1 MAIIALRAWYLREY
15 EPVRELERRPHDL
28 RLSKTGMLKTGLRA
42 DFLDELEQVKRS
54 EWFEL
59 YLEGESI
66 EFYIEGSGGYAVAN
80 VDLIGQEIYFTKKEV
95 MARLEPGIYLCSP
108 NSQEGGTSVVR
119 EAMEGAI
126 AALNTRSRLDLTL
139 TSSELTMEAVTR
151 PSGTRMRKLNK
162 SLLFVADVTPIV
174 SVGDTLIPSPLVC
187 LELGYALSSKRRE
200 QILLVQQQLP
210 DLAGRLPFDLPSWQQ
225 LSFTDAA
232 ELQQT
237 LPGVLESQLQRYNL
251 FSQ

>member
-59 YLEGESI
+59 YLEGESV

-126 AALNTRSRLDLTL
+126 AALNTRSRLELTL
-139 TSSELTMEAVTR
+139 TSSELTMEGVTR
-151 PSGTRMRKLNK
+151 PSGTRMRKLSK

-174 SVGDTLIPSPLVC
+174 SVGDTLIPSPLVS

-200 QILLVQQQLP
+200 QILLVQQELP
-210 DLAGRLPFDLPSWQQ
+210 DLAGQLPFDLPSWQQ
-225 LSFTDAA
+225 LSFTEVAQ
-232 ELQQT
+232 LHQT

-251 FSQ
+251 FS

>member
-59 YLEGESI
+59 YLEGESV

-80 VDLIGQEIYFTKKEV
+80 VDLIGQEIYFTKQEV

-108 NSQEGGTSVVR
+108 VGRGAPSVVR

-126 AALNTRSRLDLTL
+126 AALNPRSRLELTL
-139 TSSELTMEAVTR
+139 TTSDLTMEGVTR
-151 PSGTRMRKLNK
+151 PSQTRMRKLNK
-162 SLLFVADVTPIV
+162 SLLFVADVTPII
-174 SVGDTLIPSPLVC
+174 SVGDTLIPSPLVS

-210 DLAGRLPFDLPSWQQ
+210 DLEGRLPFDLPSWQQ

>member
-59 YLEGESI
+59 YLEGESV

-80 VDLIGQEIYFTKKEV
+80 VDLIGQEIYFTKQEV

-108 NSQEGGTSVVR
+108 VGRGAPSVVR

-126 AALNTRSRLDLTL
+126 AALNPRSRLELTL
-139 TSSELTMEAVTR
+139 TTSDLTMEGVTR
-151 PSGTRMRKLNK
+151 PSQTRMRKLNK

-174 SVGDTLIPSPLVC
+174 SVGDTLIPSPLVS

-210 DLAGRLPFDLPSWQQ
+210 DLEGRLPFDLPSWQQ

>member
-59 YLEGESI
+59 YLEGESV

-80 VDLIGQEIYFTKKEV
+80 VDLIGQEIYFTKQEV

-108 NSQEGGTSVVR
+108 VGRGAPSVVR

-126 AALNTRSRLDLTL
+126 AALNPRSRLELTL
-139 TSSELTMEAVTR
+139 TTSDLTMEGVTR
-151 PSGTRMRKLNK
+151 PSQTRMRKLNK

-174 SVGDTLIPSPLVC
+174 SVGDTLIPSPLVS

-200 QILLVQQQLP
+200 QILLLQQQLP
-210 DLAGRLPFDLPSWQQ
+210 DLTGRLPFDLPSWQQ

>member
-59 YLEGESI
+59 YLEGESV

-80 VDLIGQEIYFTKKEV
+80 VDLIGQEIYFTKQEV
-95 MARLEPGIYLCSP
+95 MARLDPGIYLCSP
-108 NSQEGGTSVVR
+108 VGRGAPSVVR
-119 EAMEGAI
+119 EAMEAAI
-126 AALNTRSRLDLTL
+126 AALNPRSRLELTL
-139 TSSELTMEAVTR
+139 TTSDLTMEGVTR
-151 PSGTRMRKLNK
+151 PSQTRMRKLNK

-174 SVGDTLIPSPLVC
+174 SVGDTLIPSPLVS

-210 DLAGRLPFDLPSWQQ
+210 DLEGQLPFDLPSWQQ
-225 LSFTDAA
+225 LSFTEAA
-232 ELQQT
+232 QLQQT